1 VVPAVVVN
9 LFLPTFDI
17 RIDCHGSLCH
27 NAPSCEEGMKITA
40 IRGFRDILPD
50 ESELWQVIESQARTS
65 FAAYGFSEIIL
76 PILEKTELFA
86 RAIGETTDI
95 VEKEMYTFTDR
106 DDSSL
111 TLRPEGTASVIRAYI
126 EHSLHQKEPV
136 SKLFYIGPM
145 FRRERPQ
152 KGRYRQFHQIGAEI
166 LGREDAL
173 IDAELL
179 LMLNGFFIALQ
190 LDVSIDI
197 NSLGCSTCR
206 PQYREA
212 LRAFGESKF
221 AALCEN
227 CHARLHRNPL
237 RILDCK
243 EEGCRQVT
251 RDAPVLADFLCDQC
265 RQHFAQVQALLQ
277 QEKVKI
283 TVNPR
288 LVRGLDYYCRTSF
301 EILALGLGSQNAIC
315 GGGRYD
321 GLVEQMGGPA
331 IPGIGFAIGLERLA
345 MLLQAQERT
354 VSAAP
359 DLFIAP
365 MGEVAESQAF
375 AVARRLRQDGY
386 RVELESGSRSL
397 KAQMRRADKLAAPY
411 VLIVGE
417 NELKTGKGTIRDM
430 QTKVDRVLAV
440 ALSLPAQDLMNAIRD
455 TSHQLSAISYQPS
468 VRE

>member
-1 VVPAVVVN
+1 
-9 LFLPTFDI
+9 
-17 RIDCHGSLCH
+17 
-27 NAPSCEEGMKITA
+27 MKITA

-50 ESELWQVIESQARTS
+50 ESELWQVVESQARTS

-76 PILEKTELFA
+76 PVLEKTELFA

-111 TLRPEGTASVIRAYI
+111 TLRPEGTASVIRSYI

-136 SKLFYIGPM
+136 SKLFYMGPM

-166 LGREDAL
+166 LGRDDAL

-179 LMLNGFFIALQ
+179 LMLNDFFTALQ
-190 LDVSIDI
+190 LDVSIDV
-197 NSLGCSTCR
+197 NSLGCAICR
-206 PQYREA
+206 PQYREH
-212 LRAFGESKF
+212 LRIFGESKF

-243 EEGCRQVT
+243 EEGCRQAT
-251 RDAPVLADFLCDQC
+251 SDAPVLADFLCEPC
-265 RQHFAQVQALLQ
+265 RQHFAQVQALLHH
-277 QEKVKI
+277 EKVKFS
-283 TVNPR
+283 VNPR

-301 EILALGLGSQNAIC
+301 EILALGLGSQNAVC

-331 IPGIGFAIGLERLA
+331 IPGIGFAIGVERLV
-345 MLLQAQERT
+345 MLLQAQERKVAT
-354 VSAAP
+354 VP
-359 DLFIAP
+359 DVFIAP

-375 AVARRLRQDGY
+375 AVARRLRQGGY

-417 NELKTGKGTIRDM
+417 NEIKAGKGTIRDM
-430 QTKVDRVLAV
+430 ETKVDRSLAV
-440 ALSLPAQDLMNAIRD
+440 DLSASVQDLIHAIRD
-455 TSHQLSAISYQPS
+455 PSSQPTVLSRPLEGSEHESKPEA
-468 VRE
+468 

>member
-1 VVPAVVVN
+1 
-9 LFLPTFDI
+9 
-17 RIDCHGSLCH
+17 
-27 NAPSCEEGMKITA
+27 MKITA

-50 ESELWQVIESQARTS
+50 ESELWQVLESQARTS

-76 PILEKTELFA
+76 PVLEKTELFA

-111 TLRPEGTASVIRAYI
+111 TLRPEGTASVIRSYI

-166 LGREDAL
+166 LGRDDAL

-179 LMLNGFFIALQ
+179 LMLNDFFTALR
-190 LDVSIDI
+190 LDVSVDV
-197 NSLGCSTCR
+197 NSLGCSDCR
-206 PQYREA
+206 PQYREQ
-212 LRAFGESKF
+212 LRLFGESKF
-221 AALCEN
+221 AAFCEN
-227 CHARLHRNPL
+227 CHNRLHRNPL

-243 EEGCRQVT
+243 EEGCKQIT
-251 RDAPVLADFLCDQC
+251 KEAPVLADFWCDQC
-265 RQHFAQVQALLQ
+265 RQHFAQVQALLHR
-277 QEKVKI
+277 EKVKI
-283 TVNPR
+283 SVNPR

-301 EILALGLGSQNAIC
+301 EILAAGLGSQNSVC

-331 IPGIGFAIGLERLA
+331 IPGIGFAIGIERLA
-345 MLLQAQERT
+345 MLLQAQERKI
-354 VSAAP
+354 SAAP

-365 MGEVAESQAF
+365 MGEAAESQAF

-386 RVELESGSRSL
+386 RIELESGGRSL
-397 KAQMRRADKLAAPY
+397 KAQMRRADKLGVRY

-417 NELKTGKGTIRDM
+417 NEIKAGKGTIRDM
-430 QTKVDRVLAV
+430 QIKADRSLAV
-440 ALSLPAQDLMNAIRD
+440 DLSAPARDLMNA
-455 TSHQLSAISYQPS
+455 
-468 VRE
+468 VRERSHEPPDITHRA

>member
-1 VVPAVVVN
+1 
-9 LFLPTFDI
+9 
-17 RIDCHGSLCH
+17 
-27 NAPSCEEGMKITA
+27 MKITA
-40 IRGFRDILPD
+40 IRGFRDILPE
-50 ESELWQVIESQARTS
+50 ESALWQVLASQARAS

-76 PILEKTELFA
+76 PVLEKTELFA

-95 VEKEMYTFTDR
+95 VEKEMYSFTDR

-136 SKLFYIGPM
+136 SKLFYVGPM

-166 LGREDAL
+166 LGRDDAL

-179 LMLNGFFIALQ
+179 LMLNDFFTALR
-190 LDVSIDI
+190 LEVSVDV

-206 PQYREA
+206 PQYRER

-243 EEGCRQVT
+243 EEGCRQAT
-251 RDAPVLADFLCDQC
+251 RDAPVLADFLCDPC
-265 RQHFAQVQALLQ
+265 RQHFAQVQSLLYH
-277 QEKVKI
+277 ENI
-283 TVNPR
+283 TVAVNPR

-301 EILALGLGSQNAIC
+301 EVLALGLGSQNAVC

-331 IPGIGFAIGLERLA
+331 IPGIGFAIGVERLA

-354 VSAAP
+354 VSTAP

-365 MGEVAESQAF
+365 MGTVAESQAF
-375 AVARRLRQDGY
+375 SVARRLRQGGY
-386 RVELESGSRSL
+386 RIELESGSRSL
-397 KAQMRRADKLAAPY
+397 KAQMRRADKLSVRH
-411 VLIVGE
+411 VLIMGE
-417 NELKTGKGTIRDM
+417 NELQAGKGTIRDM
-430 QTKVDRVLAV
+430 QTKTDRSLAV
-440 ALSLPAQDLMNAIRD
+440 DLSSSAQDLMNTIRD
-455 TSHQLSAISYQPS
+455 TSYQPS
-468 VRE
+468 SISRQSEGVGHGSKPEV

>member
-1 VVPAVVVN
+1 
-9 LFLPTFDI
+9 
-17 RIDCHGSLCH
+17 
-27 NAPSCEEGMKITA
+27 MKITA
-40 IRGFRDILPD
+40 VRGFRDILPD
-50 ESELWQVIESQARTS
+50 ESALWQVVESYARSS
-65 FAAYGFSEIIL
+65 FAVYGFSEIIL

-111 TLRPEGTASVIRAYI
+111 TLRPEGTASVIRSYI

-166 LGREDAL
+166 LGRDDAL

-179 LMLNGFFIALQ
+179 LMLNDFFTALQ
-190 LDVSIDI
+190 LDVSIDV
-197 NSLGCSTCR
+197 NSLGCTICR
-206 PQYREA
+206 PQYREQ

-227 CHARLHRNPL
+227 CHGRLQRNPL

-243 EEGCRQVT
+243 EEGCRHAT
-251 RDAPVLADFLCDQC
+251 SDAPVLADFLCELC
-265 RQHFAQVQALLQ
+265 RQHFAQVQMLLQ
-277 QEKVKI
+277 NERVKF

-301 EILALGLGSQNAIC
+301 EVLALGLGSQNAVC

-331 IPGIGFAIGLERLA
+331 IPGIGFAIGVERLV
-345 MLLQAQERT
+345 MLLQARERAGS
-354 VSAAP
+354 VAP
-359 DLFIAP
+359 DVFIAP
-365 MGEVAESQAF
+365 LGEAAESQAF
-375 AVARRLRQDGY
+375 AVARRLRQAGQ
-386 RVELESGSRSL
+386 RIEVESGRRSL
-397 KAQMRRADKLAAPY
+397 KAQMRRADKLAVPY
-411 VLIVGE
+411 VLILGE
-417 NELKTGKGTIRDM
+417 NEIKAGKGTVRDM
-430 QTKVDRVLAV
+430 QTKADRSLAV
-440 ALSLPAQDLMNAIRD
+440 DLSAPAPDVMKAIRASGSQPT
-455 TSHQLSAISYQPS
+455 TSSRPS
-468 VRE
+468 GHNENESKPEV

>member
-1 VVPAVVVN
+1 
-9 LFLPTFDI
+9 
-17 RIDCHGSLCH
+17 
-27 NAPSCEEGMKITA
+27 MKITA

-50 ESELWQVIESQARTS
+50 EGRLWQVLESQARAS
-65 FAAYGFSEIIL
+65 FAACGFAEIIL

-126 EHSLHQKEPV
+126 EHGLHQKEPV
-136 SKLFYIGPM
+136 SKLFYLGPM

-166 LGREDAL
+166 LGRDDAL

-179 LMLNGFFIALQ
+179 IMLNDFFTALQ
-190 LDVSIDI
+190 LEVSVDV
-197 NSLGCSTCR
+197 NSLGCTVCR
-206 PQYREA
+206 PQYRER
-212 LRAFGESKF
+212 LRAFGESKL

-243 EEGCRQVT
+243 EEGCRQAT
-251 RDAPVLADFLCDQC
+251 SDAPVLADFLCEAC
-265 RQHFAQVQALLQ
+265 RRHFAQVQALLQ
-277 QEKVKI
+277 QENVKI
-283 TVNPR
+283 SVNPR
-288 LVRGLDYYCRTSF
+288 LVRGLDYYYRTSF
-301 EILALGLGSQNAIC
+301 EILAPGLGSQNAVC

-321 GLVEQMGGPA
+321 GLVEQLGGPA
-331 IPGIGFAIGLERLA
+331 IPGIGFAIGVERLA
-345 MLLQAQERT
+345 MLLQAQGRT

-359 DLFIAP
+359 DVFIAP
-365 MGEVAESQAF
+365 VGKAAESQAF
-375 AVARRLRQDGY
+375 AVARRLRQGGH
-386 RVELESGSRSL
+386 RIELESSSRSL

-411 VLIVGE
+411 VLIIGE
-417 NELKTGKGTIRDM
+417 NELKTGRGTVRDM
-430 QTKVDRVLAV
+430 QSKTDRALAV
-440 ALSLPAQDLMNAIRD
+440 DLSSSAQDLINAIRD
-455 TSHQLSAISYQPS
+455 TSYQVSAISRRPVS
-468 VRE
+468 REHGSEPEV